1 MKRSGLFLALALVP
15 TILTACSVAL
25 QVTVFNNT
33 GGTIEVFAE
42 HITGK
47 IEPGKYDDFR
57 YPFRKG
63 EAGVFELLRIV
74 GEGCEYLY
82 DLDRSYPAYPDEEWN
97 RGVVAAGRG
106 IQVQVEKDFSIELLP
121 ADYTGNGPAP
131 SETILKRE
139 GFPIRPFTKK
149 CR

>member
-15 TILTACSVAL
+15 TVLATCSVPL
-25 QVTVFNNT
+25 RVTVFNNT

-42 HITGK
+42 HSTGK
-47 IEPGKYDDFR
+47 IEAGKYDDFR
-57 YPFRKG
+57 YPSREGK
-63 EAGVFELLRIV
+63 AGVFELLRIA
-74 GEGCEYLY
+74 GEECEYLY

-121 ADYTGNGPAP
+121 ADYTGSGPAP